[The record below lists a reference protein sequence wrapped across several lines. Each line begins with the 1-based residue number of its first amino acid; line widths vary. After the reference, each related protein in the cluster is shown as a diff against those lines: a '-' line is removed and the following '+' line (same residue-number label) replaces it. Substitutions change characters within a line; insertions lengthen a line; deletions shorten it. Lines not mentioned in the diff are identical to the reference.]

1 MRLADVQFNIRGALV
16 VACLT
21 GELDLSNTDGISAA
35 ILEAVPHQSVA
46 LVLDLSAVEYLDSA
60 GIQLIYRL
68 REMLRTRSQMLRLL
82 IPSDSLVKDALRF
95 SGVWEH
101 LDTFET
107 LEDAILVWPGESGLG
122 QDLRA
127 R

>member
-1 MRLADVQFNIRGALV
+1 VRLADVQFTVRGPLV
-16 VACLT
+16 IACLT
-21 GELDLSNTDGISAA
+21 GEVDLSNTDSIGAA

-46 LVLDLSAVEYLDSA
+46 LVLDLGAIEYLDSA

-82 IPSDSLVKDALRF
+82 IPSGSLANDALRLA
-95 SGVWEH
+95 GVSEH

-107 LEDAILVWPGESGLG
+107 LDDALLDGS
-122 QDLRA
+122 
-127 R
+127 